1 MICENFSF
9 AKCFFEWSVKVM
21 MNKLIK
27 RKAHVDKLKDYVN
40 SDFVKV
46 YIGSRQCGKTSLMHN
61 ITDEVKKM
69 DER

>member
-1 MICENFSF
+1 MF
-9 AKCFFEWSVKVM
+9 FFEWSVKVI

-27 RKAHVDKLKDYVN
+27 CKAHVDKLKDYVN